1 MTPVKQ
7 VLTLI
12 DMTTAIDATSIEIE
26 IGPEATES
34 LIPKPSKKRRIT
46 GLDLARSIALLGM
59 LYAHFGTA
67 GVGSTDGWQ
76 AQVAHFTNGRAMPL
90 FVTLSGCGL
99 TFLLLRSKRP
109 WREMIGRS
117 ALLLLVG
124 LYFELA
130 VPIAVILPSYAA
142 YFLLAIPFRKLATK
156 WLLPS
161 ALGFIVV
168 GTLTNMFLNE
178 HLPNTT
184 DLISTGSDDFGA
196 LYQLAHPLEL
206 LSSMFFN
213 GVYPV
218 FPSFA
223 FVLLGMWITRQDLAS
238 KKLRLGLIAA
248 GALVAVVG
256 YGAGFATENQRSTPG
271 LDPAEELMVQA
282 EQAGIDPNEL
292 VDAQSAQLGKTREAT
307 IGLIAKQYGIDPSDL
322 VATLG
327 GLGANAAV
335 ASASDPD
342 GWDLLN
348 EDGHS
353 NMPAWML
360 GASGL
365 SAFVIGLSLV
375 VADRARRVTMPLVAL
390 GQMALTAYVFHL
402 ALFRWPMQN
411 WPYGFSPTEALALTL
426 GGWLAAAA
434 FALVW
439 KLKLAH
445 GPLEYLLRLA
455 GQATSGDLRR
465 RSISDSAIESTV
477 V

>member
-1 MTPVKQ
+1 
-7 VLTLI
+7 
-12 DMTTAIDATSIEIE
+12 MTTVIDAATSEIE
-26 IGPEATES
+26 PSALEPATPE
-34 LIPKPSKKRRIT
+34 PSKRRRIT

-59 LYAHFGTA
+59 LYAHFG
-67 GVGSTDGWQ
+67 GSAIGTSDGWQ
-76 AQVAHFTNGRAMPL
+76 AQVTGFTNGRAMPL

-124 LYFELA
+124 LYFEIA
-130 VPIAVILPSYAA
+130 TPVAVILQSYAA

-156 WLLPS
+156 WLLP
-161 ALGFIVV
+161 AAGGFIVV
-168 GTLTNMFLNE
+168 GTLTHMFLNE
-178 HLPNTT
+178 HLPNVS
-184 DLISTGSDDFGA
+184 DLEPRNFERFGA
-196 LYQLAHPLEL
+196 LSQLAHPLDL

-238 KKLRLGLIAA
+238 TKLRLRLIAA
-248 GALVAVVG
+248 GALIAVAG
-256 YGAGFATENQRSTPG
+256 YGAGWVTEDQRTTPG
-271 LDPAEELMVQA
+271 LNAAEELMVTA

-292 VDAQSAQLGKTREAT
+292 IEQQAVQLGKSQDEVVA
-307 IGLIAKQYGIDPSDL
+307 LIAAQYEIDPAEL
-322 VATLG
+322 TATLD

-365 SAFVIGLSLV
+365 SAFVIGAALV
-375 VADRARRVTMPLVAL
+375 VADRARRLTMPFVAL

-402 ALFRWPMQN
+402 VLFRWPMQN
-411 WPYGFSPTEALALTL
+411 WPYGFTPTEGLALTL

-434 FALVW
+434 FALAW
-439 KLKLAH
+439 KMKLSH

-455 GQATSGDLRR
+455 GQATSGGLRR
-465 RSISDSAIESTV
+465 RPAADSV
-477 V
+477 VEATAV